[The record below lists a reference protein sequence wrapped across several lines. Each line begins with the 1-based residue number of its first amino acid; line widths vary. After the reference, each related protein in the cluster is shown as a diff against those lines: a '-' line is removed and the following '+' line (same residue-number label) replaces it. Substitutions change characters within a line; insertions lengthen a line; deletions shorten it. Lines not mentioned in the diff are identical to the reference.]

1 MMCMKIVDDKSTY
14 LYRCYD
20 RHAVLL
26 YVGITVNPD
35 QRMRSHTFDKFWWGD
50 VVKTTYMAFKTRE
63 QALWAEWA
71 VITTCHPLYNVM
83 SQIPPEHR
91 CPDQP
96 LAIDGYI
103 SIIFQYR
110 TVLGAVRAASATSS
124 VVKYF
129 SMRQQSSRVIACPHC
144 PSPHLDTQIGPV
156 GGARPVLAASTVPT

>member
-103 SIIFQYR
+103 SIIKSLHEVESN
-110 TVLGAVRAASATSS
+110 TDARAALDQKMRDRFVEAGIGDQVAEWPTTQAFSFPSLPWASQRSTSDSA
-124 VVKYF
+124 
-129 SMRQQSSRVIACPHC
+129 
-144 PSPHLDTQIGPV
+144 
-156 GGARPVLAASTVPT
+156 